1 MSPER
6 EKGDFATGSSLLDNT
21 KSELP
26 LQGKRERR
34 PILQKG
40 CDFMFKHKTKIGA
53 VILAMVT
60 ATALLSGCGADTAKE
75 YDKHLKPETTVSVD
89 KDADKVDDKKDSK
102 ESDKKADKA
111 DKQEDSKESSKP
123 AEKPADKN
131 NGKKNDKP
139 AESKPSKPANSGAVN
154 KPSTSKPSNPAPAP
168 SKPAPSKPNKPAP
181 SEPSGNTGNNS
192 ANKPSTSKPAHQHD
206 WQPVYTTVHH
216 EAQYRNEPVY
226 EDQIVYEDRPVYKWQ
241 AYWTCNGCGQRFNS
255 ENDVL
260 DHVLFECGTG
270 YTPHEEKVQTGT
282 EQVQVGT
289 NKVQIG
295 TNPVLVKEAWDEQVK
310 TGSVCTKCN
319 AHK

>member
-123 AEKPADKN
+123 AEKPADKD
-131 NGKKNDKP
+131 NGKKEEKP
-139 AESKPSKPANSGAVN
+139 AESKPSKPANSGAMN
-154 KPSTSKPSNPAPAP
+154 KPSKPSKPSNPAPAP

-181 SEPSGNTGNNS
+181 SEP
-192 ANKPSTSKPAHQHD
+192 AKPSKPAHQHD
-206 WQPVYTTVHH
+206 WKTEYKTVHH

-226 EDQIVYEDRPVYKWQ
+226 KDEIVYEDRPVYKWQ
-241 AYWTCNGCGQRFNS
+241 AYWTCNECGQRF
-255 ENDVL
+255 ENEFDVA
-260 DHVLFECGTG
+260 DHAMYECGGGWTA
-270 YTPHEEKVQTGT
+270 HKEKIQTGT

-295 TNPVLVKEAWDEQVK
+295 TNPVLVKEAWDEKVPNGQSCSCGARK
-310 TGSVCTKCN
+310 
-319 AHK
+319 

>member
-123 AEKPADKN
+123 AEKPADKADN
-131 NGKKNDKP
+131 KDNGKKEDKP

-181 SEPSGNTGNNS
+181 APSEP
-192 ANKPSTSKPAHQHD
+192 AKPSKPAHQHD
-206 WQPVYTTVHH
+206 WKTEYKTVHH

-241 AYWTCNGCGQRFNS
+241 AYWTCNGCGARFNS
-255 ENDVL
+255 DQEAGE
-260 DHVLFECGTG
+260 HVLMICGTG
-270 YTPHEEKVQTGT
+270 YTAHKEKVQTGT

-289 NKVQIG
+289 NRVQVG
-295 TNPVLVKEAWDEQVK
+295 TNPVLVKEAWDEQVPNGQSCSCGARK
-310 TGSVCTKCN
+310 
-319 AHK
+319 

>member
-89 KDADKVDDKKDSK
+89 KDADKVDEVDDKKEDSK

-123 AEKPADKN
+123 ADKADNKD

-154 KPSTSKPSNPAPAP
+154 KPSKPSKPSNPAPAP

-181 SEPSGNTGNNS
+181 SEP
-192 ANKPSTSKPAHQHD
+192 AKPSKPAHQHD

-226 EDQIVYEDRPVYKWQ
+226 KDEIVYEDRPVYKWS

-260 DHVLFECGTG
+260 EHVLLACGTG
-270 YTPHEEKVQTGT
+270 YTAHEEKIQTGT

-295 TNPVLVKEAWDEQVK
+295 TNPVLVKEAWDEQVPNGQSCSCGARK
-310 TGSVCTKCN
+310 
-319 AHK
+319 

>member
-123 AEKPADKN
+123 AEKPADS
-131 NGKKNDKP
+131 KKEEKP

-154 KPSTSKPSNPAPAP
+154 KPSKPSKPSNPAPAP

-181 SEPSGNTGNNS
+181 SEP
-192 ANKPSTSKPAHQHD
+192 AKPSKPAHQHD
-206 WQPVYTTVHH
+206 WKTEYKTVHH

-226 EDQIVYEDRPVYKWQ
+226 KDEIVYEDRPVYKWRD
-241 AYWTCNGCGQRFNS
+241 YYTCNECHQRF
-255 ENDVL
+255 ENEFDVA
-260 DHVLFECGTG
+260 DHAMYECGGGWTA
-270 YTPHEEKVQTGT
+270 HEEKIQTGT

-295 TNPVLVKEAWDEQVK
+295 TNPVLVKEAWDEKVPNGQSCSCGARK
-310 TGSVCTKCN
+310 
-319 AHK
+319 

>member
-26 LQGKRERR
+26 LQEKRERR

-123 AEKPADKN
+123 AEKPADKD

-154 KPSTSKPSNPAPAP
+154 KPSKPSKPAPAP

-181 SEPSGNTGNNS
+181 APSEP
-192 ANKPSTSKPAHQHD
+192 AKPSKPAHQHD

-216 EAQYRNEPVY
+216 EAQYKTEPVY
-226 EDQIVYEDRPVYKWQ
+226 EDRIVYEDRPVYKWS

-260 DHVLFECGTG
+260 EHVLLECGTG
-270 YTPHEEKVQTGT
+270 YTPHKEKVQTGT

-289 NKVQIG
+289 NQVQIG
-295 TNPVLVKEAWDEQVK
+295 TNQVLVKDAWDEKVQNGYTCSCGQNK
-310 TGSVCTKCN
+310 K
-319 AHK
+319 

>member
-102 ESDKKADKA
+102 ESNKKADKA

-123 AEKPADKN
+123 AEKPADKADN
-131 NGKKNDKP
+131 KKEEKP

-154 KPSTSKPSNPAPAP
+154 KPSTSKPAPAPSKPSNPAP
-168 SKPAPSKPNKPAP
+168 SKPAPSKPAPAP
-181 SEPSGNTGNNS
+181 SEP
-192 ANKPSTSKPAHQHD
+192 AKPSKPAHQHD
-206 WQPVYTTVHH
+206 WKTEYKTVHH

-226 EDQIVYEDRPVYKWQ
+226 KDEIVYEDRPVYKWS
-241 AYWTCNGCGQRFNS
+241 AYWTCNECGQRF
-255 ENDVL
+255 ENEKDVARHAL
-260 DHVLFECGTG
+260 MICGGGWTA
-270 YTPHEEKVQTGT
+270 HEEKIQTGT

-295 TNPVLVKEAWDEQVK
+295 TNQVLVKDAWDEKVPNGQSCSCGARK
-310 TGSVCTKCN
+310 
-319 AHK
+319 

>member
-123 AEKPADKN
+123 AEKPADKD
-131 NGKKNDKP
+131 NGKKEDKP

-154 KPSTSKPSNPAPAP
+154 KPSTSKPNKPN
-168 SKPAPSKPNKPAP
+168 KPAPSKPNKPAP
-181 SEPSGNTGNNS
+181 SEP
-192 ANKPSTSKPAHQHD
+192 AKPSKPAHQHD
-206 WQPVYTTVHH
+206 WKTEYKTVHH

-226 EDQIVYEDRPVYKWQ
+226 KDEIVYEDRPVYKWQ
-241 AYWTCNGCGQRFNS
+241 AYWTCNGCGQRFEDEES
-255 ENDVL
+255 VGK
-260 DHVLFECGTG
+260 HVLLVCGTG
-270 YTPHEEKVQTGT
+270 YTPHKEKVQTST

-295 TNPVLVKEAWDEQVK
+295 TNPVLVKEAWDEQVPNGQSCSCGARK
-310 TGSVCTKCN
+310 
-319 AHK
+319 

>member
-123 AEKPADKN
+123 AEKPADKADN
-131 NGKKNDKP
+131 KDNGKKEDKP

-181 SEPSGNTGNNS
+181 APSEP
-192 ANKPSTSKPAHQHD
+192 AKPSKPAHQHD
-206 WQPVYTTVHH
+206 WKTEYKTVHH

-226 EDQIVYEDRPVYKWQ
+226 KDEIVYEDRPVYKWQ
-241 AYWTCNGCGQRFNS
+241 AYWTCNECNQRF
-255 ENDVL
+255 ENEYDVA
-260 DHVLFECGTG
+260 DHAMYECGGGWTA
-270 YTPHEEKVQTGT
+270 HEEKIQTGT

-289 NKVQIG
+289 NRVQVG
-295 TNPVLVKEAWDEQVK
+295 TNPVLVKDAWDEKVPNGQSCSCGARK
-310 TGSVCTKCN
+310 
-319 AHK
+319 

>member
-123 AEKPADKN
+123 ADS
-131 NGKKNDKP
+131 KKEEKP

-154 KPSTSKPSNPAPAP
+154 KPSTSKPAPAPSKPSNPAP

-181 SEPSGNTGNNS
+181 SEP
-192 ANKPSTSKPAHQHD
+192 AKPSKPAHQHD
-206 WQPVYTTVHH
+206 WKTEYTTVHH

-226 EDQIVYEDRPVYKWQ
+226 KDEIVYEDRPVYKWQ
-241 AYWTCNGCGQRFNS
+241 AYWTCNECNQRFDN
-255 ENDVL
+255 EDRVAEHAL
-260 DHVLFECGTG
+260 MICGGGWTA
-270 YTPHEEKVQTGT
+270 HEEKIQTGT
-282 EQVQVGT
+282 EKVQVGT
-289 NKVQIG
+289 NRVQVG
-295 TNPVLVKEAWDEQVK
+295 TNQVLVKEAWDEKVPNGQ
-310 TGSVCTKCN
+310 VCTGCGARK
-319 AHK
+319 

>member
-75 YDKHLKPETTVSVD
+75 YDKHLKPETTVSVE

-123 AEKPADKN
+123 AEKPADKADN
-131 NGKKNDKP
+131 KDNGKKNDKP

-154 KPSTSKPSNPAPAP
+154 KPSKPSNPAPAP

-181 SEPSGNTGNNS
+181 SEP
-192 ANKPSTSKPAHQHD
+192 AKPSKPAHQHD
-206 WQPVYTTVHH
+206 WKTEYKTVHH

-226 EDQIVYEDRPVYKWQ
+226 KDEIVYEDRPVYKWRD
-241 AYWTCNGCGQRFNS
+241 YYTCNECGARL
-255 ENDVL
+255 ENEDDAL
-260 DHVLFECGTG
+260 DHVLFECGGG
-270 YTPHEEKVQTGT
+270 YSAHEEKIQTGT

-289 NKVQIG
+289 NRVQVG
-295 TNPVLVKEAWDEQVK
+295 TNPVLVKDAWDEQVPNGQSCSCGARK
-310 TGSVCTKCN
+310 
-319 AHK
+319 

>member
-102 ESDKKADKA
+102 ESNKKADKA

-123 AEKPADKN
+123 ADS
-131 NGKKNDKP
+131 KKEEKP

-154 KPSTSKPSNPAPAP
+154 KPSKPSNPAPAP

-181 SEPSGNTGNNS
+181 APSEPAKPSKP
-192 ANKPSTSKPAHQHD
+192 NKPAPSKPAHQHD
-206 WQPVYTTVHH
+206 WKTEYKTVHH

-226 EDQIVYEDRPVYKWQ
+226 KDEIVYEDRPVYKWQ
-241 AYWTCNGCGQRFNS
+241 AYWTCNECGQRF
-255 ENDVL
+255 ENEKDVARHAL
-260 DHVLFECGTG
+260 MICGGGWTA
-270 YTPHEEKVQTGT
+270 HKEQVQTGT

-295 TNPVLVKEAWDEQVK
+295 TNQVLVKEAWDEKVPNGQSCSCGARK
-310 TGSVCTKCN
+310 
-319 AHK
+319 

>member
-102 ESDKKADKA
+102 ESNKKADKA

-123 AEKPADKN
+123 ADKADNKD

-154 KPSTSKPSNPAPAP
+154 KPSKPSKPSNPAPAP

-181 SEPSGNTGNNS
+181 SEP
-192 ANKPSTSKPAHQHD
+192 AKPSKPAHQHD
-206 WQPVYTTVHH
+206 WKTEYKTVHH

-226 EDQIVYEDRPVYKWQ
+226 KDEIVYEDRPVYKWQ
-241 AYWTCNGCGQRFNS
+241 AYWTCNGCGARFNS
-255 ENDVL
+255 DQEAGE
-260 DHVLFECGTG
+260 HVLMICGTG
-270 YTPHEEKVQTGT
+270 YTAHKEKIQTGT

>member
-111 DKQEDSKESSKP
+111 DKQEDSKESN
-123 AEKPADKN
+123 KPADS
-131 NGKKNDKP
+131 KKEEKP
-139 AESKPSKPANSGAVN
+139 AESKP
-154 KPSTSKPSNPAPAP
+154 SKPSNPAPAP
-168 SKPAPSKPNKPAP
+168 SKPSNPAPSEPAKPSKPNKPAP
-181 SEPSGNTGNNS
+181 C
-192 ANKPSTSKPAHQHD
+192 AHSWKDQ
-206 WQPVYTTVHH
+206 YKTVHH
-216 EAQYRNEPVY
+216 DAQYRNEPVY
-226 EDQIVYEDRPVYKWQ
+226 KDEIVYEDRPVYKWQ
-241 AYWTCNGCGQRFNS
+241 AYWTCNECGARFN
-255 ENDVL
+255 DIYDIK
-260 DHVLFECGTG
+260 DHVLYECGGG
-270 YTPHEEKVQTGT
+270 YTAHEEKIQTGT

-289 NKVQIG
+289 NRVQVG

>member
-60 ATALLSGCGADTAKE
+60 ATALLSGCGADTTKE

-123 AEKPADKN
+123 AEKPADKADN
-131 NGKKNDKP
+131 KKEDKP

-154 KPSTSKPSNPAPAP
+154 KPSKPNKPNKPN
-168 SKPAPSKPNKPAP
+168 KPAPSKPNKPAP
-181 SEPSGNTGNNS
+181 SEP
-192 ANKPSTSKPAHQHD
+192 AKPSKPAHQHD
-206 WQPVYTTVHH
+206 WKTEYKTVHH
-216 EAQYRNEPVY
+216 DAQYRSEPVY

-241 AYWTCNGCGQRFNS
+241 AYWTCNECGQRFDN
-255 ENDVL
+255 EDRVAEHAL
-260 DHVLFECGTG
+260 MICGGGWTA
-270 YTPHEEKVQTGT
+270 HEEKIQTGT

-289 NKVQIG
+289 NRVQVG
-295 TNPVLVKEAWDEQVK
+295 TNPVLVKDAWDEQVPNGQSCSCGARK
-310 TGSVCTKCN
+310 
-319 AHK
+319 

>member
-123 AEKPADKN
+123 TEKPADKADN
-131 NGKKNDKP
+131 KKEEKP
-139 AESKPSKPANSGAVN
+139 AESKPANSGAVN
-154 KPSTSKPSNPAPAP
+154 KPSNPAPAP
-168 SKPAPSKPNKPAP
+168 SKPAPNETAKPSKPAP
-181 SEPSGNTGNNS
+181 C
-192 ANKPSTSKPAHQHD
+192 AHSWKDQ
-206 WQPVYTTVHH
+206 YKTVHH
-216 EAQYRNEPVY
+216 EAQYRSEPVY
-226 EDQIVYEDRPVYKWQ
+226 KDEIVYEDRPVYKWQ
-241 AYWTCNGCGQRFNS
+241 AYWTCNECHQRF
-255 ENDVL
+255 ENEFDVA
-260 DHVLFECGTG
+260 DHAMYECGGGWTA
-270 YTPHEEKVQTGT
+270 HKEQVQTGT

-295 TNPVLVKEAWDEQVK
+295 TNQVLVKEAWDEQVK

>member
-102 ESDKKADKA
+102 ESNKKADKA

-123 AEKPADKN
+123 AEKPADKD
-131 NGKKNDKP
+131 NGKKEDKP

-154 KPSTSKPSNPAPAP
+154 KPSKPSKPSNPAPAP

-181 SEPSGNTGNNS
+181 SEP
-192 ANKPSTSKPAHQHD
+192 AKPSKPAHQHD
-206 WQPVYTTVHH
+206 WKTEYKTVHH

-226 EDQIVYEDRPVYKWQ
+226 KDEIVYEDRPVYKWQ
-241 AYWTCNGCGQRFNS
+241 AYWTCNGCGARFNS
-255 ENDVL
+255 DQEAGE
-260 DHVLFECGTG
+260 HVLFECGTG
-270 YTPHEEKVQTGT
+270 YTAHEEKIQTGT

-295 TNPVLVKEAWDEQVK
+295 TNPVLVKEAWDEQVPNGQSCSCGARK
-310 TGSVCTKCN
+310 
-319 AHK
+319 

>member
-53 VILAMVT
+53 VILAMMT

-123 AEKPADKN
+123 AEKPADS
-131 NGKKNDKP
+131 KKEEKP

-154 KPSTSKPSNPAPAP
+154 KPSTSKPAPAPSKPSNPAP
-168 SKPAPSKPNKPAP
+168 SKPAPSKPAPAP
-181 SEPSGNTGNNS
+181 SEPAKPSKP
-192 ANKPSTSKPAHQHD
+192 NKPAPCAHSWKDQ
-206 WQPVYTTVHH
+206 YKTVHH
-216 EAQYRNEPVY
+216 DAQYRSEPVY
-226 EDQIVYEDRPVYKWQ
+226 KDEIVYEDRPVYKWQ
-241 AYWTCNGCGQRFNS
+241 AYWTCTECGKRF
-255 ENDVL
+255 ETEYDAG
-260 DHVLFECGTG
+260 DHALFECGGG
-270 YTPHEEKVQTGT
+270 YSAHEEKVQTGT

-295 TNPVLVKEAWDEQVK
+295 TNQVLVKDAWDEQVK

>member
-102 ESDKKADKA
+102 ESNKKADKA

-123 AEKPADKN
+123 AEKPADKADN
-131 NGKKNDKP
+131 KKEDKP
-139 AESKPSKPANSGAVN
+139 AESKPSKP
-154 KPSTSKPSNPAPAP
+154 SKPSNPSNPSNPAP

-181 SEPSGNTGNNS
+181 SEP
-192 ANKPSTSKPAHQHD
+192 AKPSKPAHQHD
-206 WQPVYTTVHH
+206 WKTEYKTVHH

-226 EDQIVYEDRPVYKWQ
+226 KDEIVYEDRPVYKWQ
-241 AYWTCNGCGQRFNS
+241 AYWTCTECGKRF
-255 ENDVL
+255 ETEYDAGV
-260 DHVLFECGTG
+260 HALFECGGG
-270 YTPHEEKVQTGT
+270 YSAHEEKIQTGT

-289 NKVQIG
+289 NRVQVG
-295 TNPVLVKEAWDEQVK
+295 TNQVLVKDAWDEQVPNGQSCSCGARK
-310 TGSVCTKCN
+310 
-319 AHK
+319 

>member
-123 AEKPADKN
+123 AEKPADKADN
-131 NGKKNDKP
+131 KDNGKKEEKP
-139 AESKPSKPANSGAVN
+139 AENSKPSKPANSGAVN
-154 KPSTSKPSNPAPAP
+154 KPSKPSKPSNPAPAP

-181 SEPSGNTGNNS
+181 SEP
-192 ANKPSTSKPAHQHD
+192 APSKPAHQHD
-206 WQPVYTTVHH
+206 WKTEYKTVHH

-226 EDQIVYEDRPVYKWQ
+226 KDEIVYEDRPVYKWQ
-241 AYWTCNGCGQRFNS
+241 AYWTCN
-255 ENDVL
+255 
-260 DHVLFECGTG
+260 ECGHKTYDTESMMDHIFDSCGGG
-270 YTPHEEKVQTGT
+270 YTAHEEKIQTGT

-295 TNPVLVKEAWDEQVK
+295 TNPVLVKEAWDEQVPN
-310 TGSVCTKCN
+310 GQVCTGCGARK
-319 AHK
+319 

>member
-111 DKQEDSKESSKP
+111 DKQDSKDS
-123 AEKPADKN
+123 AEKPAHKADNKD
-131 NGKKNDKP
+131 NGKKEEKP
-139 AESKPSKPANSGAVN
+139 AENSKPSKPANSGAVN
-154 KPSTSKPSNPAPAP
+154 KPSTSKPSKPAPAP
-168 SKPAPSKPNKPAP
+168 SKPAPSKPAPAP
-181 SEPSGNTGNNS
+181 SEP
-192 ANKPSTSKPAHQHD
+192 AKPSKPAHQHD
-206 WQPVYTTVHH
+206 WKTEYKTVHH

-226 EDQIVYEDRPVYKWQ
+226 KDEIVYEDRPVYKWQ
-241 AYWTCNGCGQRFNS
+241 AYWTCNGCGARFNS
-255 ENDVL
+255 DQEAGE
-260 DHVLFECGTG
+260 HVLFECGTG
-270 YTPHEEKVQTGT
+270 YTAHEEKIQTGT
-282 EQVQVGT
+282 EQVQIGT

-295 TNPVLVKEAWDEQVK
+295 TNPVLVKDAWDEQVPNGQSCSCGARK
-310 TGSVCTKCN
+310 
-319 AHK
+319 

>member
-111 DKQEDSKESSKP
+111 DKQDS
-123 AEKPADKN
+123 AEKPADKADN
-131 NGKKNDKP
+131 KDNGKKNDKP

-168 SKPAPSKPNKPAP
+168 SKPAPSKP
-181 SEPSGNTGNNS
+181 SDNTGNS
-192 ANKPSTSKPAHQHD
+192 STNKPSTSKPAHQHN

-216 EAQYRNEPVY
+216 EAQYKTEPVY
-226 EDQIVYEDRPVYKWQ
+226 KDEIVYEDRPVYKWQ
-241 AYWTCNGCGQRFNS
+241 AYWTCT
-255 ENDVL
+255 
-260 DHVLFECGTG
+260 ECGTRFDNEKDAGRHAVAICGGG
-270 YTPHEEKVQTGT
+270 YSAHKEQVQTGT

-289 NKVQIG
+289 NQVQIG
-295 TNPVLVKEAWDEQVK
+295 TNQVLVKDAWDEKVQNGYTCSCGQNK
-310 TGSVCTKCN
+310 K
-319 AHK
+319 

>member
-123 AEKPADKN
+123 AEKPADS
-131 NGKKNDKP
+131 KKEEKP
-139 AESKPSKPANSGAVN
+139 AESKPSKPA
-154 KPSTSKPSNPAPAP
+154 NPAPAP

-181 SEPSGNTGNNS
+181 SEP
-192 ANKPSTSKPAHQHD
+192 AKPSKPAHQHD
-206 WQPVYTTVHH
+206 WKTEYKTVHH

-226 EDQIVYEDRPVYKWQ
+226 EDQIVYEDRPVYKWRD
-241 AYWTCNGCGQRFNS
+241 YYTCNECHQRF
-255 ENDVL
+255 EDEFDVA
-260 DHVLFECGTG
+260 DHAMYECGGGWTA
-270 YTPHEEKVQTGT
+270 HEEKIQTGT

-295 TNPVLVKEAWDEQVK
+295 TNPVLVKEAWDEKVPNGQSCSCGARK
-310 TGSVCTKCN
+310 
-319 AHK
+319 

>member
-123 AEKPADKN
+123 AEKPADKD

-139 AESKPSKPANSGAVN
+139 AENSKPSKPANSGAVN
-154 KPSTSKPSNPAPAP
+154 KPSKPSNPAPAP
-168 SKPAPSKPNKPAP
+168 SKPAPSKPAPSKPAPAP
-181 SEPSGNTGNNS
+181 SEP
-192 ANKPSTSKPAHQHD
+192 AKPSKPAHQHD
-206 WQPVYTTVHH
+206 WKTEYKTVHH
-216 EAQYRNEPVY
+216 EAQYRNEPIY
-226 EDQIVYEDRPVYKWQ
+226 KDEIVYEDRPVYKWQ
-241 AYWTCNGCGQRFNS
+241 AYWTCNECGQRF
-255 ENDVL
+255 ENEYDVA
-260 DHVLFECGTG
+260 DHAMYECGGGWTA
-270 YTPHEEKVQTGT
+270 HEEKIQTGT

-289 NKVQIG
+289 NRVQVG
-295 TNPVLVKEAWDEQVK
+295 TNQVLVKDAWDEQVPNGQSCSCGARK
-310 TGSVCTKCN
+310 
-319 AHK
+319 

>member
-89 KDADKVDDKKDSK
+89 KDADKVDKVDDKKDSK

-111 DKQEDSKESSKP
+111 DKQDS
-123 AEKPADKN
+123 AEKPADKD
-131 NGKKNDKP
+131 NGKKEEKP

-154 KPSTSKPSNPAPAP
+154 KPSQPSKPAP

-181 SEPSGNTGNNS
+181 SEP
-192 ANKPSTSKPAHQHD
+192 AKPSKPAHQHD

-226 EDQIVYEDRPVYKWQ
+226 EDQIVYEDRPVYKWRD
-241 AYWTCNGCGQRFNS
+241 YYTCNECSQRF
-255 ENDVL
+255 ENEKDVARHAL
-260 DHVLFECGTG
+260 MICGGGWTA
-270 YTPHEEKVQTGT
+270 HEEKIQTGT
-282 EQVQVGT
+282 EKVQVGT

-295 TNPVLVKEAWDEQVK
+295 TNQVLVKEAWDEKVQNGYTCSCGQNK
-310 TGSVCTKCN
+310 K
-319 AHK
+319 

>member
-89 KDADKVDDKKDSK
+89 KDVDKVDDKKDSK

-123 AEKPADKN
+123 AEKPADKD

-139 AESKPSKPANSGAVN
+139 AENSKPSKPANSGAVN
-154 KPSTSKPSNPAPAP
+154 KPSTSKPAPAPSKPSNPAP
-168 SKPAPSKPNKPAP
+168 SKPAPSKPAPAP
-181 SEPSGNTGNNS
+181 SEP
-192 ANKPSTSKPAHQHD
+192 AKPSKPAHQHD

-216 EAQYRNEPVY
+216 EAQYRNEPIY
-226 EDQIVYEDRPVYKWQ
+226 KDEIVYEDRPVYKWQ
-241 AYWTCNGCGQRFNS
+241 AYWTCNECGQRF
-255 ENDVL
+255 ENEYDVA
-260 DHVLFECGTG
+260 DHAMYECGGGWTA
-270 YTPHEEKVQTGT
+270 HEEKIQTGT

-289 NKVQIG
+289 NRVQVG
-295 TNPVLVKEAWDEQVK
+295 TNQVLVKDAWDEQVPNGQSCSCGARK
-310 TGSVCTKCN
+310 
-319 AHK
+319 

>member
-60 ATALLSGCGADTAKE
+60 ATALLSGCGADTTKE

-89 KDADKVDDKKDSK
+89 KDADKVDKVDDKKDSK

-111 DKQEDSKESSKP
+111 DKQDS
-123 AEKPADKN
+123 AEKPADKD
-131 NGKKNDKP
+131 NGKKEEKP

-154 KPSTSKPSNPAPAP
+154 KPSKPSKPSNPAPAP

-181 SEPSGNTGNNS
+181 SEP
-192 ANKPSTSKPAHQHD
+192 AKPSKPAHQHD
-206 WQPVYTTVHH
+206 WKTEYKTVHH

-226 EDQIVYEDRPVYKWQ
+226 KDEIVYEDRPVYKWRD
-241 AYWTCNGCGQRFNS
+241 YYTCNECHQRF
-255 ENDVL
+255 EDEDRVAEHAL
-260 DHVLFECGTG
+260 MICGGGWTA
-270 YTPHEEKVQTGT
+270 HEEKIQTGT

-295 TNPVLVKEAWDEQVK
+295 TNPVLVKEAWDEQVPNGQSCSCGARK
-310 TGSVCTKCN
+310 
-319 AHK
+319 

>member
-123 AEKPADKN
+123 AEKPADS
-131 NGKKNDKP
+131 KKEEKP

-154 KPSTSKPSNPAPAP
+154 KPSKPSKPSNPAPAP

-181 SEPSGNTGNNS
+181 SEP
-192 ANKPSTSKPAHQHD
+192 AHQHD
-206 WQPVYTTVHH
+206 WKTEYKTVHH

-226 EDQIVYEDRPVYKWQ
+226 KDEIVYEDRPVYKWRD
-241 AYWTCNGCGQRFNS
+241 YYTCNECHQRF
-255 ENDVL
+255 ENEFDVA
-260 DHVLFECGTG
+260 DHAMYECGGGWTA
-270 YTPHEEKVQTGT
+270 HEEKIQTGT

-295 TNPVLVKEAWDEQVK
+295 TNPVLVKEAWDEKVPNGQSCSCGARK
-310 TGSVCTKCN
+310 
-319 AHK
+319 

>member
-40 CDFMFKHKTKIGA
+40 CVFMFKHKTKIGA

-60 ATALLSGCGADTAKE
+60 ATALLNGCGADTAKE

-123 AEKPADKN
+123 AEKPADKADN
-131 NGKKNDKP
+131 KKEEKP

-154 KPSTSKPSNPAPAP
+154 KPSKPSNPAP
-168 SKPAPSKPNKPAP
+168 SKPAPSKP
-181 SEPSGNTGNNS
+181 SGNTGNSS

-216 EAQYRNEPVY
+216 EAQYKTEPVY
-226 EDQIVYEDRPVYKWQ
+226 EDRIVYEDRPVYKWS
-241 AYWTCNGCGQRFNS
+241 AYWTCNECHQRFDN
-255 ENDVL
+255 EDRVAEHAL
-260 DHVLFECGTG
+260 MICGGGWTA
-270 YTPHEEKVQTGT
+270 HKEKVQTGT

-289 NKVQIG
+289 NRVQVG
-295 TNPVLVKEAWDEQVK
+295 TNQVLVKDAWDEKVQNGYTCSCGQNK
-310 TGSVCTKCN
+310 K
-319 AHK
+319 

>member
-123 AEKPADKN
+123 AEKPADS
-131 NGKKNDKP
+131 KKKEKP

-154 KPSTSKPSNPAPAP
+154 KPSTSKPAPAPSKPSNPAP
-168 SKPAPSKPNKPAP
+168 SKPAPSKPAPAP
-181 SEPSGNTGNNS
+181 SEP
-192 ANKPSTSKPAHQHD
+192 AKPSKPAHQHD

-216 EAQYRNEPVY
+216 EAQYKTEPVY

-241 AYWTCNGCGQRFNS
+241 AYWTCNECGARFN
-255 ENDVL
+255 DIYDIK
-260 DHVLFECGTG
+260 DHVLYECGGG
-270 YTPHEEKVQTGT
+270 YTAHEEKIQTGT

-295 TNPVLVKEAWDEQVK
+295 TNQVLVKDAWDEKVQNGYTCSCGQNK
-310 TGSVCTKCN
+310 K
-319 AHK
+319 

>member
-111 DKQEDSKESSKP
+111 DKQDS
-123 AEKPADKN
+123 AEKPADKADN
-131 NGKKNDKP
+131 KDNGKKNDKP

-154 KPSTSKPSNPAPAP
+154 KPSKPNKPSNPAPAP

-181 SEPSGNTGNNS
+181 SEP
-192 ANKPSTSKPAHQHD
+192 AKPSKPAHQHD
-206 WQPVYTTVHH
+206 WKTEYKTVHH

-226 EDQIVYEDRPVYKWQ
+226 KDEIVYEDRPVYKWQ
-241 AYWTCNGCGQRFNS
+241 AYWTCN
-255 ENDVL
+255 
-260 DHVLFECGTG
+260 ECGHKTYDTESMMDHIFDSCGGG
-270 YTPHEEKVQTGT
+270 YTAHEEKIQTGT

-295 TNPVLVKEAWDEQVK
+295 TNQVLVKDAWDEQVK